1 MHKVDRNKVDDHG
14 YLTVVGPNFETP
26 SNIVKKIIENFDTVV
41 SQVTDRR
48 VVKSHSSARV
58 QKGDWA

>member
-14 YLTVVGPNFETP
+14 YLTVVRPNFETP

-41 SQVTDRR
+41 SQVTGVICRR
-48 VVKSHSSARV
+48 ADNTLTQNTRFI
-58 QKGDWA
+58 

>member
-41 SQVTDRR
+41 SQVTGVICRR
-48 VVKSHSSARV
+48 ADNTLTQNTRFS
-58 QKGDWA
+58 